1 MKILTH
7 ARIRSLLPAAFF
19 LLICAGLASCGKVA
33 SGANASQKHSQGSQT
48 IPVSV
53 ATVQR
58 RDFPVYLNGL
68 GSVKAFN
75 TVALKS
81 RVDGQLV
88 QVAFREGQEVRKGD
102 LLAVIDPRP
111 YAGPGN
117 GLRTPSPAGYHHC
130 GRING
135 QPGADA
141 VHHPGGLPLHGSG
154 ATVGQ
159 AHAWPSGTTVGPGAR
174 RGIRL
179 NAYCSSN
186 SVNAPV
192 SP

>member
-102 LLAVIDPRP
+102 LLAVIDPGLTLDRGTDSELHRP
-111 YAGPGN
+111 LGI
-117 GLRTPSPAGYHHC
+117 T
-130 GRING
+130 I
-135 QPGADA
+135 
-141 VHHPGGLPLHGSG
+141 VGGLMVS
-154 ATVGQ
+154 Q
-159 AHAWPSGTTVGPGAR
+159 ALTLFTTPVVYLYMDRAQLWAR
-174 RGIRL
+174 RMRGRAAQPL
-179 NAYCSSN
+179 
-186 SVNAPV
+186 APGLGEA
-192 SP
+192 